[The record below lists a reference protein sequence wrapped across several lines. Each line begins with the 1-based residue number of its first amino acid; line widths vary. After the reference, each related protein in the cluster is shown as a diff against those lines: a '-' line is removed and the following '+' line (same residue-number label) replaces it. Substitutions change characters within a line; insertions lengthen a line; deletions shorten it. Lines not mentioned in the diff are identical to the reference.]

1 MLLFVYLLLEIHLVA
16 RMSPFFF
23 KICSVSVIITSD
35 MDKKCRM
42 NNKIYGWCRHLHPPF
57 RLNLRFL
64 NLESLLCRRSN
75 SVLFPLAAPHV
86 ALPLIFFPLSST
98 NCCIHTRNDCCNK
111 KKKDRVTLG
120 LCTNISGKE
129 RLKLVFIHKSTHP
142 RCFPRNFD
150 PNRTVHYYCNKS
162 T

>member
-1 MLLFVYLLLEIHLVA
+1 M
-16 RMSPFFF
+16 
-23 KICSVSVIITSD
+23 
-35 MDKKCRM
+35 
-42 NNKIYGWCRHLHPPF
+42 
-57 RLNLRFL
+57 
-64 NLESLLCRRSN
+64 
-75 SVLFPLAAPHV
+75 LFPLAAPHI

-98 NCCIHTRNDCCNK
+98 NCCIHTRNDCCNT

-150 PNRTVHYYCNKS
+150 PNRTVHYYCKKS
-162 T
+162 TWMNGDVFTHWVKSENQRMALKDRKICIIMDNAGSHDIHGEVNKVIVGFNAFVLSHTRGVYFSLKPRITCVHVPY